1 MFNFSVYNTEKIA
14 KVDMLGGVNLEERKE
29 QKKRFSDWE
38 SVDCNNCEAWWMNT
52 CDGVPEGSTR
62 HCNGF
67 KATRS
72 VILPAKLEAL
82 RKAFRSL
89 TAGVIILGALVGV
102 LISAVGYMFWC
113 LRWLL

>member
-1 MFNFSVYNTEKIA
+1 
-14 KVDMLGGVNLEERKE
+14 MLGGVNLEERKEQKE

-89 TAGVIILGALVGV
+89 TTGVIILGALVGV